1 MATELIDYSF
11 ARPNLAQ
18 VKAAGVTGVI
28 RYLTGSGK
36 GLTTGEIQRIRAAGL
51 SLTLVYETTGRT
63 VKGGR
68 SAGVA
73 DGQAALSALRTL
85 GLPRSVV
92 YFAVDYDLQPG
103 EYGLLDAYLDGIA
116 SVLGKQCTGVY
127 AGYGP
132 CARAMSRGYAAWQTY
147 AWSGG
152 KIAPGIRIYQ
162 YRNGVTIGGG
172 QVDRN
177 RTSLADYGQV
187 KWDSAAAAPMPAF
200 NPSAASGSLEQLA
213 SAVLHG
219 DYGNGDARKAK
230 LGAKY
235 TAVMAIVNERAR
247 VTSAK
252 QSHETLANE
261 AIAGRLGNGTE
272 RERLLGTYAKAVQAI
287 INSKLGAPAK
297 TAPAPA
303 ETYTV
308 KTGDTLSGIAAAHH
322 TTWQALAAKNHIS
335 NPNLIHPGQTITL

>member
-63 VKGGR
+63 AKGGR

-132 CARAMSRGYAAWQTY
+132 CAHAMSRGYAAWQTY

-152 KIAPGIRIYQ
+152 KIAPGIRVYQ
-162 YRNGVTIGGG
+162 YRNGVAIGGG
-172 QVDRN
+172 QVDRD

-187 KWDSAAAAPMPAF
+187 KW
-200 NPSAASGSLEQLA
+200 
-213 SAVLHG
+213 
-219 DYGNGDARKAK
+219 NG
-230 LGAKY
+230 
-235 TAVMAIVNERAR
+235 
-247 VTSAK
+247 
-252 QSHETLANE
+252 
-261 AIAGRLGNGTE
+261 
-272 RERLLGTYAKAVQAI
+272 
-287 INSKLGAPAK
+287 

-303 ETYTV
+303 PAPAASNQLAVDGAGGPATVRRWQQVMGTTIDGIISGQSHPYGSYGWPNLYTV
-308 KTGDTLSGIAAAHH
+308 QYGSGG
-322 TTWQALAAKNHIS
+322 S
-335 NPNLIHPGQTITL
+335 NLIRAVQRQLGLAQDGSLGPITIRAIQAHLGVAQDASFGPATVRALQQRLNTGRF